1 MRSRTLFAAVLA
13 LLSGNAMATN
23 WYASPTG
30 SDSYD
35 GKSAVTPKKSLDKLV
50 TLVAAGDS
58 IFVAPGT
65 YSSTTT
71 ITITTSGTAAKKIW
85 MGVKKSVIAGSWPTD
100 VRPVLDFSGMAIGGN
115 NQGIVLKAGYWHIH
129 GLRIKGAG
137 DNGML
142 VRSSAAKGNVIEF
155 TDFYQNRDAGF
166 QMRESASNN
175 LILNCDS
182 YNNADYVAGS
192 STYDGG
198 NADGFAPKLDLGTG
212 NVFRGCRA
220 WGNSDDGWD
229 GYLKAKEVGL
239 PDGMTTV
246 VDSCWAFSNGYDWK
260 TGATTSG
267 MNGNGIKMGGSAN
280 KDQAHNFIVKNSI
293 AWNNKSKGFDQNNS
307 AGSLRLYNC
316 LSVNN
321 KAQDYALNSSGVTY
335 ASGSF
340 DSVVNSVAVGTKGT
354 SFRSGSYLVTNNFAA
369 TSAMFAGLD
378 GSQLSSQRKA
388 DGRLPTIVFGTLKA
402 GSALI
407 DAGTKVGIAYAGT
420 KPDLGAFEYGATSS
434 NGSGTG
440 TVTPANKAPTV
451 SLVTSASTAKAP
463 ATVTLTATAADADGS
478 VAKVEL
484 LQNGTVVQ
492 TRTAA
497 PYSFS
502 VASLVAG
509 TYAFT
514 ARATDNSGASTVSS
528 GVGVVVSA
536 AASTSSYS
544 LSLSATKANWAD
556 GMDATYSAPATSS
569 SVKLQIYNASGTQVK
584 STSVSATS
592 GTKHFSD
599 VSGYAAGT
607 YTVRLVVN
615 GTAVLSKTI
624 SKL

>member
-1 MRSRTLFAAVLA
+1 MISRSLCAAVLA
-13 LLSGNAMATN
+13 LATGNAMATN

-30 SDSYD
+30 SDSND
-35 GKSAVTPKKSLDKLV
+35 GKSASAAKKSLDKV
-50 TLVAAGDS
+50 VALVAAGDS

-71 ITITTSGTAAKKIW
+71 INITKSGTAAKQIW
-85 MGVKKSVIAGSWPTD
+85 MGVKKSVIASSWPTD
-100 VRPVLDFSGMAIGGN
+100 VRPVLDFSGMAIGSS
-115 NQGIVLKAGYWHIH
+115 NQGIVLRGGYWHIH

-166 QMRESASNN
+166 QMRESAANN

-229 GYLKAKEVGL
+229 GYLKAEEVGL
-239 PDGMTTV
+239 PDGMTTT

-280 KDQAHNFIVKNSI
+280 KDQAHHFIVKNSI
-293 AWNNKSKGFDQNNS
+293 SWNNKSKGFDQNNS

-340 DSVVNSVAVGTKGT
+340 DSVANSVAVGTKGT
-354 SFRSGSYLVTNNFAA
+354 SFRSGSFLVTNNFAA
-369 TSAMFAGLD
+369 TAAMFEGLD
-378 GSQLSSQRKA
+378 GAQLSAQRKS
-388 DGRLPTIVFGTLKA
+388 DGSLPSITFGKLKA

-407 DAGTKVGIAYAGT
+407 NVGTNVGIAYVGS
-420 KPDLGAFEYGATSS
+420 KPDLGAFEYGASS
-434 NGSGTG
+434 SSGSGTG
-440 TVTPANKAPTV
+440 TTTPTNKAPTV
-451 SLVTSASTAKAP
+451 SLVTSASTATAP

-514 ARATDNSGASTVSS
+514 ARATDNSGATTISS

-536 AASTSSYS
+536 SASTSTST
-544 LSLSATKANWAD
+544 LTLSATAANWAD
-556 GMDATYSAPATSS
+556 GLDATYTTPSTST

-584 STSVSATS
+584 STTVSATS

-615 GTAVLSKTI
+615 GATVASKAIT
-624 SKL
+624 KL

>member
-1 MRSRTLFAAVLA
+1 MISRSLCAAVLA
-13 LLSGNAMATN
+13 LAAGNAMATN

-30 SDSYD
+30 SDSND
-35 GKSAVTPKKSLDKLV
+35 GKSASTAKKSLDKIV

-71 ITITTSGTAAKKIW
+71 VTITTSGTAAKKIW
-85 MGVKKSVIAGSWPTD
+85 MGVKKSVIAASWPTD
-100 VRPVLDFSGMAIGGN
+100 VRPVLDFSGMAIGSS
-115 NQGIVLKAGYWHIH
+115 NQGVVLKAGYWHIH

-142 VRSSAAKGNVIEF
+142 VRSSAATGNTIEF

-166 QMRESASNN
+166 QMRESAAKN

-182 YNNADYVAGS
+182 YNNADYVSGS
-192 STYDGG
+192 ATYDGG

-229 GYLKAKEVGL
+229 GYLKATEAGL
-239 PDGMTTV
+239 PDGMTTTLEN
-246 VDSCWAFSNGYDWK
+246 CWAFSNGYDWK

-267 MNGNGIKMGGSAN
+267 MNGNGIKMGGSASKN
-280 KDQAHNFIVKNSI
+280 QAHNFIVKNCIS
-293 AWNNKSKGFDQNNS
+293 WNNKSKGFDQNNS

-335 ASGSF
+335 ASGAF
-340 DSVVNSVAVGTKGT
+340 DSVVNSVAVGTTGT
-354 SFRSGSYLVTNNFAA
+354 SFRSGSYLVTNNFSA
-369 TSAMFAGLD
+369 TSSMFAGLD
-378 GSQLSSQRKA
+378 GTQLSSQRKS
-388 DGRLPTIVFGTLKA
+388 DGSLPAIVFGTLKT

-407 DAGTKVGIAYAGT
+407 DVGTNVGLAYVGS
-420 KPDLGAFEYGATSS
+420 KPDLGAFEFGASS
-434 NGSGTG
+434 SSGSGTG
-440 TVTPANKAPTV
+440 TTTTNKAPTV
-451 SLVTSASTAKAP
+451 SLVTSASAATAP

-492 TRTAA
+492 TKTAA

-502 VASLVAG
+502 VTSLTAG

-514 ARATDNSGASTVSS
+514 ARATDNSGATTVSS

-536 AASTSSYS
+536 ATSTSTST
-544 LSLSATKANWAD
+544 LTLSATTANWAD
-556 GMDATYSAPATSS
+556 GLDATYTTPSTST

-584 STSVSATS
+584 SVSMSATS

-615 GTAVLSKTI
+615 GATVVSKAITKI
-624 SKL
+624 